1 MIYEIYKKIKKRL
14 RKMAG
19 TPVRHVGL
27 WNRNIEFAEEEN
39 WERPAVFIEFEAVKW
54 ECVDPGYEYHATP
67 RIVLHIVTDW
77 YDTEEPEEPEP
88 IPVEFG
94 LPERIHGALCGLSG
108 DCFCDLDLE
117 ESHTNHDHDELLES
131 IEIYSCDSSRILEEA
146 PGDKQ
151 DSGDEG

>member
-1 MIYEIYKKIKKRL
+1 M
-14 RKMAG
+14 
-19 TPVRHVGL
+19 
-27 WNRNIEFAEEEN
+27 
-39 WERPAVFIEFEAVKW
+39 
-54 ECVDPGYEYHATP
+54 
-67 RIVLHIVTDW
+67 
-77 YDTEEPEEPEP
+77 PES

-94 LPERIHGALCGLSG
+94 LPERIYGASCGLSD

-117 ESHTNHDHDELLES
+117 ESHTNHDHDELLEN